1 MILKEAVTT
10 SMEKQGIEEWV
21 LEDLIEWRKKGKL
34 LRQKCV
40 IMI

>member
-10 SMEKQGIEEWV
+10 GMEKQGIDE

-34 LRQKCV
+34 LRQRV